1 LRVSKRGMSSYTC
14 TLENG
19 RLLLYISGSCL
30 GNGQDDARGGIGV
43 YWGDDNARNLSR
55 PITDQQVPTNNR
67 AILTAAIHAIRQARK
82 CSCRPLM
89 LKSNNSYLVDSVE
102 RFKHIPLWRCTSKSN
117 WTLANG
123 ESAKNQDLLKK
134 LHALLRQRGSDV
146 RFERVKRL
154 VRNRKRTQTTATT
167 LTDATTT
174 GLLKRSRLHCSA
186 QKSWLAMEPSFMCV
200 STTKSSSC
208 FSLVTPINLIV
219 PDIC

>member
-102 RFKHIPLWRCTSKSN
+102 RFKHIPLWRCTSKFN
-117 WTLANG
+117 WTLANV

-146 RFERVKRL
+146 RFERVKKTGSQAEEDSDNSDYSYGRHYDWAIEEEQIALQCAKELARDGAELYVRL
-154 VRNRKRTQTTATT
+154 YY
-167 LTDATTT
+167 
-174 GLLKRSRLHCSA
+174 
-186 QKSWLAMEPSFMCV
+186 
-200 STTKSSSC
+200 
-208 FSLVTPINLIV
+208 
-219 PDIC
+219 